1 MGAFLESVGDIL
13 SRVERRV
20 EIAAQN
26 ISNSA
31 TPGYKRTLSFES
43 LVASPDAEAL
53 TSDAGLMAGMPQA
66 SPLAIDFASAP
77 LQNTGN
83 PSDLAVSG
91 AGFFTVRTPG
101 GEVLYT
107 RQGQFHRDEA
117 GHLVTAHGAVLQQR
131 GGGDLLLRSGD
142 FKVLDDGTIIQSG
155 EPAGRIA
162 IADVSDAGSVTLAE
176 DGLYAAPDAVVAA
189 DDAASVRQGTLETSN
204 VALGSEMMTIMS
216 ALRQAQ
222 SGQHL
227 MNTYDDLM
235 GRAITTFGQ
244 G

>member
-13 SRVERRV
+13 SRVEGRV

-31 TPGYKRTLSFES
+31 TPGYKRQISFES
-43 LVASPDAEAL
+43 LIGAPDTDAL
-53 TSDAGLMAGMPQA
+53 TGLVQGPSQ
-66 SPLAIDFASAP
+66 AIDFASGQ
-77 LQNTGN
+77 LQDTGN
-83 PSDLAVSG
+83 PNDLAISG
-91 AGFFTVRTPG
+91 TGFFTVRTPG
-101 GEVLYT
+101 GETLYT
-107 RQGQFHRDEA
+107 RQGQFRRDED
-117 GHLVTAHGAVLQQR
+117 GHLITANGAVVQQR
-131 GGGDLLLRSGD
+131 GGGDLALKPGD
-142 FKVLDDGTIIQSG
+142 FKVLDDGTVVQSG
-155 EPAGRIA
+155 EPVGRIG
-162 IADVSDAGSVTLAE
+162 IVDFVDAKAVRLSQ
-176 DGLYAAPDAVVAA
+176 DGLYSAPDATVTAL
-189 DDAASVRQGTLETSN
+189 DTASVRQGALETSN
-204 VALGSEMMTIMS
+204 VALGVEMMTIMA

>member
-1 MGAFLESVGDIL
+1 LGAFLDSVGDIL

-20 EIAAQN
+20 EVAAQN

-31 TPGYKRTLSFES
+31 TPGYKRALSFES
-43 LVASPDAEAL
+43 LVATPDVEAL
-53 TSDAGLMAGMPQA
+53 NSGDSLMAGLPQPSSLAVDLA
-66 SPLAIDFASAP
+66 SGQ

-83 PSDLAVSG
+83 PTDLAVSG
-91 AGFFTVRTPG
+91 AGFFAVRTPG
-101 GEVLYT
+101 QEVLYT
-107 RQGQFHRDEA
+107 RQGQFHRDA
-117 GHLVTAHGAVLQQR
+117 DGHLLTAHGAVLQQR
-131 GGGDLLLRSGD
+131 GGGDLVLKPGD
-142 FKVLDDGTIIQSG
+142 FKVLDDGAVVQAG
-155 EPAGRIA
+155 EPVGRIA
-162 IADVSDAGSVTLAE
+162 IADFSDAKAVTLAG
-176 DGLYAAPDAVVAA
+176 DGLYSAPDATIAA
-189 DDAASVRQGTLETSN
+189 DDAVGVRQGALEASN
-204 VALGSEMMTIMS
+204 VGLGAEMMTIMS